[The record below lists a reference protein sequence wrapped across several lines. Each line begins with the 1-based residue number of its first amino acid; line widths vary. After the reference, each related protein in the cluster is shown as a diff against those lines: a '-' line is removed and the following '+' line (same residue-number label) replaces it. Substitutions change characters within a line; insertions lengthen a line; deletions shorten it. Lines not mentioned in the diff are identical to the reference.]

1 MVIKLTDILKESK
14 VSYLTEAFK
23 SKLLRKFSVSNRG
36 SLDRDLY
43 SYLAKLGVE
52 ASKIEDNQIE
62 KQSRLPGKGIAIAV
76 TGKKVTL
83 HAKGNR
89 YWESSLEIDKGTIVS
104 VFKDGKSLWYT
115 KSWRSKDIQVKNP
128 TAYGSEDMKTFGLN
142 KYGWQS
148 PASVKKI
155 DGIQFYKISLEEDLP
170 YMGASKL
177 RKLRSNIKDGSWT
190 WKTDKDFQY
199 ENERRYE
206 DALKNIYNDPAKVK
220 SVIMK
225 TKDYANKLIV
235 GLVGGKPNA
244 HSDKIMK
251 GKKLDPKDEGDVMRA
266 LSDITTAM
274 NKFYE
279 KIDSYHMDLKRDIED
294 KKRNPDNEYMG
305 FNAQRVGKQIGSM
318 SNTITSGAFARI
330 W

>member
-1 MVIKLTDILKESK
+1 VIKLTDILKESK

-43 SYLAKLGVE
+43 SYLARLGLE
-52 ASKIEDNQIE
+52 ASKIEDNQIT
-62 KQSRLPGKGIAIAV
+62 KQSKLPGKGIAIAV
-76 TGKKVTL
+76 ASKKVTL
-83 HAKGNR
+83 KAKGNR
-89 YWESSLEIDKGTIVS
+89 YWESNLEIDKGTIVS

-235 GLVGGKPNA
+235 GLVGGKPNT
-244 HSDKIMK
+244 HSDKIMA
-251 GKKLDPKDEGDVMRA
+251 GKKLDPTNEGDVMRA

>member
-1 MVIKLTDILKESK
+1 MYSKMVNH
-14 VSYLTEAFK
+14 Y
-23 SKLLRKFSVSNRG
+23 
-36 SLDRDLY
+36 
-43 SYLAKLGVE
+43 
-52 ASKIEDNQIE
+52 
-62 KQSRLPGKGIAIAV
+62 
-76 TGKKVTL
+76 
-83 HAKGNR
+83 
-89 YWESSLEIDKGTIVS
+89 GTQE
-104 VFKDGKSLWYT
+104 
-115 KSWRSKDIQVKNP
+115 SWRSKDIQVKNP

-279 KIDSYHMDLKRDIED
+279 KIDSYHHGF
-294 KKRNPDNEYMG
+294 KKRY
-305 FNAQRVGKQIGSM
+305 R
-318 SNTITSGAFARI
+318 R
-330 W
+330 

>member
-1 MVIKLTDILKESK
+1 MIKLTDIIKESK

-23 SKLLRKFSVSNRG
+23 SKILTKMSKSNRG
-36 SLDRDLY
+36 SLDRDLF
-43 SYLAKLGVE
+43 SWLAKQGLQ
-52 ASKIEDNQIE
+52 ASKIEDSQIT
-62 KQSRLPGKGIAIAV
+62 KQSRLPGKGVAIAV
-76 TGKKVTL
+76 AGKKVTL

-89 YWESSLEIDKGTIVS
+89 YWESNLEIDKDTIVS
-104 VFKDGKSLWYT
+104 VFKDGKALWYT
-115 KSWRSKDIQVKNP
+115 RSWRSKDIQVKNP
-128 TAYGSEDMKTFGLN
+128 TEWGAEDMRTFGLN

-148 PASVKKI
+148 ANSVKKI
-155 DGIQFYKISLEEDLP
+155 DGIQFYKISLDEDLP
-170 YMGASKL
+170 YMGASKI
-177 RKLRSNIKDGSWT
+177 RKLRSSIQAGSWK
-190 WKTDKDFQY
+190 WKTDKDFQS

-206 DALKNIYNDPAKVK
+206 DALKSLYDDPAKVK
-220 SVIMK
+220 QVIKK

-244 HSDKIMK
+244 HSDGIMK
-251 GKKLDPKDEGDVMRA
+251 GKKLDPKSEADVMRA

-279 KIDSYHMDLKRDIED
+279 KIDSYRMDLERDIAD
-294 KKRNPDNEYMG
+294 KKRHPDNQYMG
-305 FNAQRVGKQIGSM
+305 FNAARVGKEIGKM

>member
-1 MVIKLTDILKESK
+1 MIKLTDILKESK

-115 KSWRSKDIQVKNP
+115 RSWRSKDIQVKNP

-148 PASVKKI
+148 PTSVKKI

-170 YMGASKL
+170 YMGAAKL
-177 RKLRSNIKDGSWT
+177 RKLRSNIKAGSWT
-190 WKTDKDFQY
+190 WKTDNDFKS
-199 ENERRYE
+199 ENQSRYE
-206 DALKNIYNDPAKVK
+206 DAIKKLYDDPAKVK
-220 SVIMK
+220 GVIKK
-225 TKDYANKLIV
+225 TKDYADKLIT

-244 HSDKIMK
+244 VSYAIMK
-251 GKKLDPKDEGDVMRA
+251 GKKMDPKDESDVMRA

-274 NKFYE
+274 VKFYE
-279 KIDSYHMDLKRDIED
+279 QGRLLYIRFRKR
-294 KKRNPDNEYMG
+294 
-305 FNAQRVGKQIGSM
+305 
-318 SNTITSGAFARI
+318 
-330 W
+330 

>member
-1 MVIKLTDILKESK
+1 MIKLKDIIKESK

-23 SKLLRKFSVSNRG
+23 SKLLRKFSMNNRG

-43 SYLAKLGVE
+43 SYLAKQGLQ
-52 ASKIEDNQIE
+52 ASKIEDGQIT
-62 KQSRLPGKGIAIAV
+62 KQSKLPGKGVAIAV
-76 TGKKVTL
+76 ASKTVTL
-83 HAKGNR
+83 RAKGNK
-89 YWESSLEIDKGTIVS
+89 YWESDLEIDKGTIVT

-115 KSWRSKDIQVKNP
+115 KSYRGKDISVGNP
-128 TAYGSEDMKTFGLN
+128 TSWGAEDYKTFGLN

-155 DGIQFYKISLEEDLP
+155 DGIEFYKISLEEDMP
-170 YMGASKL
+170 YMGAKEL
-177 RKLRSNIKDGSWT
+177 RKLRSSVKAGSWE
-190 WKTDKDFQY
+190 WRDDKDFQQ
-199 ENERRYE
+199 ENERRYQ
-206 DALKNIYNDPAKVK
+206 DALKSIYNDPAKVK

-235 GLVGGKPNA
+235 GLVGGKPNT
-244 HSDKIMK
+244 HSDKIMA
-251 GKKLDPKDEGDVMRA
+251 GKKLDPTNEGDVMRA
-266 LSDITTAM
+266 LADITTAM

-279 KIDSYHMDLKRDIED
+279 KIDSYRMDIERDKRDRE
-294 KKRNPDNEYMG
+294 NFPDNEYMG
-305 FNAQRVGKQIGSM
+305 FNASRMGKEIGKM

>member
-1 MVIKLTDILKESK
+1 MIKLKDIIKESK

-23 SKLLRKFSVSNRG
+23 SKLLRKFSMNNRG

-43 SYLAKLGVE
+43 SYLARQGLQ
-52 ASKIEDNQIE
+52 ASKIEDGQIT
-62 KQSRLPGKGIAIAV
+62 KQSKLPGKGVAIAV
-76 TGKKVTL
+76 ASKKVTL
-83 HAKGNR
+83 RAKGNR
-89 YWESSLEIDKGTIVS
+89 YWESDLEIDKGTIVS

-115 KSWRSKDIQVKNP
+115 KSWRSKDISVGNP
-128 TAYGSEDMKTFGLN
+128 TSWGAEDYKTFGLN

-155 DGIQFYKISLEEDLP
+155 DGIEFYKISLEEDMP
-170 YMGASKL
+170 YMGAKEL
-177 RKLRSNIKDGSWT
+177 RKLRSSIKDGSWE
-190 WKTDKDFQY
+190 WRTDKDFKY

-206 DALKNIYNDPAKVK
+206 DALKSIYNDPAKVK

-235 GLVGGKPNA
+235 GLIGGKPNA
-244 HSDKIMK
+244 FSDKIMA
-251 GKKLDPKDEGDVMRA
+251 GKKLDPTSEGDVMSA
-266 LSDITTAM
+266 LASITNAM

-279 KIDSYHMDLKRDIED
+279 KIDTYHMDLERDISN
-294 KKRNPDNEYMG
+294 KKENPDNPYVG
-305 FNAQRVGKQIGSM
+305 FNAQRVGKEIGSM

>member
-115 KSWRSKDIQVKNP
+115 RSWRSKDIQVKNP

-148 PASVKKI
+148 PTSVKKI

-170 YMGASKL
+170 YMGAAKL
-177 RKLRSNIKDGSWT
+177 RKLRSNIKAGSWT
-190 WKTDKDFQY
+190 WKTDNDFKS
-199 ENERRYE
+199 ENQSRYE
-206 DALKNIYNDPAKVK
+206 DAIKKLYDDPAKVK
-220 SVIMK
+220 GVIKK
-225 TKDYANKLIV
+225 TKDYADKLIT

-244 HSDKIMK
+244 VSYAIMK
-251 GKKLDPKDEGDVMRA
+251 GKKMDPKDESDVMRA

-274 NKFYE
+274 VKFYE
-279 KIDSYHMDLKRDIED
+279 QVDYYTSDLGRDKQD
-294 KKRNPDNEYMG
+294 KERHPDNPYMG
-305 FNAQRVGKQIGSM
+305 KNARDRGKKLGEM